1 MIAGMEIVRR
11 IARLFGG
18 GDAKAPSRLPSPD
31 ELVLLARP
39 ESEPEALMLRELL
52 DEHGVR
58 AMIKNLDAATAQS
71 GAAGPSWAYE
81 LWVLRKDLRRA
92 REALGLGDGGT

>member
-1 MIAGMEIVRR
+1 MIVGMGIVQR

-18 GDAKAPSRLPSPD
+18 RDAEAPERLPSPD
-31 ELVLLARP
+31 ELVLLTRP

-58 AMIKNLDAATAQS
+58 ALIKNLDAATAQS

-81 LWVLRKDLRRA
+81 MWVLRKDLRRA
-92 REALGLGDGGT
+92 RDVLGLGGDG